1 MSVVKLDYDGIGEML
16 CSPGMQ
22 REMLRRAKKVKR
34 RAEQIAPVSK
44 QPDGETRGRYKDSFT
59 ASASV
64 QRRKTKR
71 AVGTVTSDDPAA
83 FHIEFGT
90 GDPTGARTPAHRTL
104 GKALDAARD

>member
-1 MSVVKLDYDGIGEML
+1 MGVVKLDYDGIGEML

-34 RAEQIAPVSK
+34 RAEQIAPVSDE
-44 QPDGETRGRYKDSFT
+44 PDDEADGRYKDSFT
-59 ASASV
+59 ATSGI
-64 QRRKTKR
+64 QTRKTKR

>member
-1 MSVVKLDYDGIGEML
+1 MGVVKLDYKGIGDML
-16 CSPGMQ
+16 CMPGVE

-34 RAEQIAPVSK
+34 RAQQTAPVSGD
-44 QPDGETRGRYKDSFT
+44 PDDETRGRYKDSFT
-59 ASASV
+59 ASAGI
-64 QRRKTKR
+64 QRRKTRR

-90 GDPTGARTPAHRTL
+90 GDPTGTRTPAHRTL